1 MAITA
6 FDTHKFVR
14 RLEQA
19 GMPTELAEVQ
29 ADLLTEAFTVNLE
42 SLVSQDFLD
51 TRLIARFAEQNAR
64 IDTRF
69 AEQDARIDAR
79 FAEQDARIDTRF
91 AEQDARIDTRFAEQ
105 NARIDARFAEQDAR
119 IDTRFAELEA
129 KVDSNHKLVIW
140 TQAIIMAAVI
150 LPYLERL
157 MAL

>member
-1 MAITA
+1 MALTT
-6 FDTHKFVR
+6 FDTHKFIR

-19 GMPTELAEVQ
+19 GMPTEQAEVH
-29 ADLLTEAFTVNLE
+29 ADVLTEAFTVNLD
-42 SLVSQDFLD
+42 SLVTKEFLAA
-51 TRLIARFAEQNAR
+51 RL
-64 IDTRF
+64 

-79 FAEQDARIDTRF
+79 FAEQDARIDSRF

-105 NARIDARFAEQDAR
+105 NARIDTRFAEQDGR
-119 IDTRFAELEA
+119 IDSRFAALEA
-129 KVDSNHKLVIW
+129 KVDGNHRIFVW